1 LRGLVKKV
9 GRTYK
14 YYLTD
19 MGKQVV
25 AAGLPH

>member
-1 LRGLVKKV
+1 LRGLLKKV

-19 MGKQVV
+19 AGKQVIV
-25 AAGLPH
+25 AGST